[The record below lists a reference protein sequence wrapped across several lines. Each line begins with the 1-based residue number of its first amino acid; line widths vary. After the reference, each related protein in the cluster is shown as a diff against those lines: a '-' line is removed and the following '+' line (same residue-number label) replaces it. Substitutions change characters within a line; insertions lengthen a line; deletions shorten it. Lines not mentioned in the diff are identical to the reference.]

1 MKWPRTKSLDK
12 FKDALRNKTRRTQGQ
27 SLSMVIAGL
36 NPVMRGWFEYF
47 KHSHWTTFGVL
58 SIWRKHETWPHNLNE
73 SNPPTGEPYAGNPHV
88 RFGGRGEVQSLVPT
102 PINAILHPPF
112 S

>member
-58 SIWRKHETWPHNLNE
+58 DGWIRMRLRSILRKNR
-73 SNPPTGEPYAGNPHV
+73 GGK
-88 RFGGRGEVQSLVPT
+88 GRGRGLDHYQWP
-102 PINAILHPPF
+102 NAYFEKLGLFNLEKARDLASQPQ
-112 S
+112 